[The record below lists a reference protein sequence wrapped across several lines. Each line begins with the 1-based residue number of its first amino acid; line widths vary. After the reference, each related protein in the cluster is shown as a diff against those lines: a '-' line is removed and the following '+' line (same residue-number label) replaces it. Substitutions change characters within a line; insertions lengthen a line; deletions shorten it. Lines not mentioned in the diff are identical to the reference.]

1 VNRRIP
7 ACRAGKRPKDRGTAR
22 RIDAAVRLLQDD
34 AMARRHK
41 ENRRALDGT
50 RR

>member
-1 VNRRIP
+1 MP
-7 ACRAGKRPKDRGTAR
+7 TAR
-22 RIDAAVRLLQDD
+22 DASDTPALHSPPPLLYT
-34 AMARRHK
+34 RPGLTHRHK